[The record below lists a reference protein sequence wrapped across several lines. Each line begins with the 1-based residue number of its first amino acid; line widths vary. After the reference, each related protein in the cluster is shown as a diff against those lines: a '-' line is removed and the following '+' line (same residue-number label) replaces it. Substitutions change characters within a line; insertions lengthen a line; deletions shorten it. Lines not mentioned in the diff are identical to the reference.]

1 MPAKKTKVRQIQRLK
16 RRRINMAYEA
26 PQAKEVFL
34 MGDFNKWNTKTHPM
48 KPNQEGIWEKTL
60 MLYPGRYEYKF
71 LQDGLWQVDPRN
83 SDLCYNCYGTQNNV
97 LIV

>member
-1 MPAKKTKVRQIQRLK
+1 
-16 RRRINMAYEA
+16 MAFEA

-34 MGDFNKWNTKTHPM
+34 MGDFNQWDAKSHPM
-48 KPNQEGIWEKTL
+48 IANQEGIWEKTL

-71 LQDGLWQVDPRN
+71 LQDGQWQIDPRY
-83 SDLCYNCYGTQNNV
+83 SDLCYNCFGTQNSV